1 MNEDGNTRDSRRYV
15 ALDIHKHYCVIA
27 GVDRE
32 GRVLLQPIRLEHA
45 DLEGWLKKGLRST
58 DQVVIESTTNA
69 WHVYDLLAPWVE
81 RVVVANPIKVKQI
94 AQARVKTDVRDTF
107 ILARLLAA
115 NLVPDVWVPPAHVRE
130 LRQLL
135 SQRRQLV
142 ETHTQIVNRMHSV
155 AHRHHLKHERGKRF
169 NEKNT
174 VWQKDKRLSR
184 IEQFQLE
191 LEMENRAY
199 LEKQISR
206 IGKEVAKMSH
216 QKLWAQDMTYL
227 MQLPGFPGTARQGR
241 CGVITAMTVLAAIGE
256 IQRFGSAKHLASY
269 SGLTGGLDQ
278 SGTKLVQKGITKE
291 GRKELRWAM
300 VEVAQRAV
308 KSDPHWTRKFQEMH
322 KRMHRNQAIVAVARG
337 LLELVWYVLTRRQLY
352 RHFSQER
359 IAYKYL
365 TWAWQMDE
373 AARDGL
379 TRQQFTRYYLMRL
392 GIGHD
397 LTCIALDPKHP
408 RKIASEAEL
417 LALRPE
423 LNHIE

>member
-1 MNEDGNTRDSRRYV
+1 MDEDGNTRGSRRYV
-15 ALDIHKHYCVIA
+15 ALDIHKHYCIIA
-27 GVDRE
+27 AVDRD
-32 GRVLLQPIRLEHA
+32 GRVVLPPVRVEHA
-45 DLEGWLKKGLRST
+45 DLEGWLKKNLRAS
-58 DQVVIESTTNA
+58 DHVVIESTTNA
-69 WHVYDLLAPWVE
+69 WHVYDLLEPWVE

-94 AQARVKTDVRDTF
+94 AQARVKTDIRDTL

-130 LRQLL
+130 MRQLL

-174 VWQKDKRLSR
+174 VWQRDNRLSNV
-184 IEQFQLE
+184 EQFQLE
-191 LEMENRAY
+191 LEMENRGCI
-199 LEKQISR
+199 EKQIGR

-216 QKLWAQDMTYL
+216 QKPWAESMTYI
-227 MQLPGFPGTARQGR
+227 MQLPGF
-241 CGVITAMTVLAAIGE
+241 GVITAMTVLAAIGE

-269 SGLTGGLDQ
+269 SGLTGGVDQ
-278 SGTKLVQKGITKE
+278 SGTHLVQKGITKE
-291 GRKELRWAM
+291 GRKELRWAL

-308 KSDPHWTRKFQEMH
+308 KSDPRWTHKFQELH
-322 KRMHRNQAIVAVARG
+322 KRMHRNQAIVAVARQ
-337 LLELVWYVLTRRQLY
+337 LLELVWYVLIRRQPY

-379 TRQQFTRYYLMRL
+379 TRQQFARYYMMRL

-397 LTCIALDPKHP
+397 LTRIALNPKYP

-417 LALRPE
+417 LALRPD
-423 LNHIE
+423 LDHIE